1 VPCRGPCDKLTDESE
16 PTPPHPIIHDQRVAR
31 GATDQRRVAVTAS
44 DSVHPEGLRK
54 TYRIRAFRLHAIHD
68 AESSTLRI
76 ECPLSPDTWYVAVSL
91 LGYRKKYVGEI
102 MCYCNP
108 RSLGLLDIKIYRTID
123 PNALVLGS
131 IWAAKGCRY
140 LKHVVHFGRIGYRR
154 CYTNDGGLIQ
164 IRPMRDAC
172 IPYTTPFR
180 WGVVM
185 ERSCTLYRRSGY
197 RGLNVVQHRLAV
209 TTQNVWVLTSM
220 LKNFPKSSILHNG
233 IRFSREVTDYL
244 NGISGAVQS
253 AEYGRTFTRSPKLV
267 SNCICLSKVVFSILG
282 RETLV
287 TRSSRECIYVMGY
300 SFNQVVVDPTH
311 PNSSGARR
319 IP

>member
-108 RSLGLLDIKIYRTID
+108 RSLGLLDIKIYRTIN

-154 CYTNDGGLIQ
+154 CYTNDGGA
-164 IRPMRDAC
+164 D
-172 IPYTTPFR
+172 T
-180 WGVVM
+180 
-185 ERSCTLYRRSGY
+185 
-197 RGLNVVQHRLAV
+197 
-209 TTQNVWVLTSM
+209 
-220 LKNFPKSSILHNG
+220 
-233 IRFSREVTDYL
+233 
-244 NGISGAVQS
+244 
-253 AEYGRTFTRSPKLV
+253 
-267 SNCICLSKVVFSILG
+267 
-282 RETLV
+282 
-287 TRSSRECIYVMGY
+287 
-300 SFNQVVVDPTH
+300 DPTNARCLYPLYH
-311 PNSSGARR
+311 SFPLGCCNGAFMHTVSQKRVPR
-319 IP
+319 VERGTTSTCRHDPECLGSDVNAKELPEEQHIAQWGSDS